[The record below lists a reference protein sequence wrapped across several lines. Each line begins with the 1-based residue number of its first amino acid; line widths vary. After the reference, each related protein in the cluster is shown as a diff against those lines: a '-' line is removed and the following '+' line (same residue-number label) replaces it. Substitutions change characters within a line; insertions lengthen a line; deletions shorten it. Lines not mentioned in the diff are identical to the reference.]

1 MKAWIEERKLSSLM
15 YGLYGLIRVTS
26 LRSSRFREKLREKDV
41 VIVMASKDKSVAR
54 TFRCRN
60 GVVLSSKGWDPQAVS
75 RIIWVTPKA
84 GSRVMMKVAKGNP
97 KALMK
102 AVMKGEL
109 IPEGDAAGIKWFLDV
124 VGLLS
129 RLYSGMTSKKPA

>member
-1 MKAWIEERKLSSLM
+1 MNAWLEERTLSSLM
-15 YGLYGLIRVTS
+15 FGLYGLIRVTS

-41 VIVMASKDKSVAR
+41 VLVMASRDKSVAR
-54 TFRCRN
+54 TFRCSR
-60 GVVLSSKGWDPQAVS
+60 GVVLSKKGWAPEASS
-75 RIIWVTPKA
+75 RIIWASPKA
-84 GSRVMMKVAKGNP
+84 GSRVMLKVAKGNP

-129 RLYSGMTSKKPA
+129 TLYTK

>member
-1 MKAWIEERKLSSLM
+1 MKTWIEEQKLSSLM

-41 VIVMASKDKSVAR
+41 VLVMASRDKEVSR
-54 TFRCRN
+54 TFRCSN
-60 GVVLSSKGWDPQAVS
+60 GVVRSEKGWAGDAAS
-75 RIIWVTPKA
+75 RIIWVTPNA
-84 GSRVMMKVAKGNP
+84 GSRVMMKVARGNP

-129 RLYSGMTSKKPA
+129 KLYSGTIEKETA

>member
-1 MKAWIEERKLSSLM
+1 MKTWIEERKLSSLM

-41 VIVMASKDKSVAR
+41 VVVMASRDKSVSR
-54 TFRCRN
+54 TFRCQN
-60 GVVLSSKGWDPQAVS
+60 GEVRSEKGWAFDAAS
-75 RIIWVTPKA
+75 RIIWVSAKV
-84 GSRVMMKVAKGNP
+84 GSRVMLNVAKGNP

-124 VGLLS
+124 VSLLS
-129 RLYSGMTSKKPA
+129 KLYSGTIEKETA